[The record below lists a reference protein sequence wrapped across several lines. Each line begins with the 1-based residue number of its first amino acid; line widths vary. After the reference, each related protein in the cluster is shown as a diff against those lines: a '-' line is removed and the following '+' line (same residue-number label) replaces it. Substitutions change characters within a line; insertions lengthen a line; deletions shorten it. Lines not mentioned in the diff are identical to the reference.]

1 MGMEVVVS
9 LTTELPLQA
18 EKSGRNVAVSP
29 LIVTYGRHCPPTSL
43 FILLAFQQVM
53 GRLHIFTLQK
63 PYSPYLSKKLFSS
76 SCASFQ
82 RTPAVFFP
90 VNIFHLL
97 VLPYANF

>member
-1 MGMEVVVS
+1 MGVEVVVS

-76 SCASFQ
+76 SCACFQ